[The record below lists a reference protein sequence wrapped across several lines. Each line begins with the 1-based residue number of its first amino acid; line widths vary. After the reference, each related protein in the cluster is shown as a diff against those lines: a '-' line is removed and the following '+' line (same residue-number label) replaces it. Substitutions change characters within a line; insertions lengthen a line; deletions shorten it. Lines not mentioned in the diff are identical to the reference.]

1 MPDNSVSIIS
11 LDKDSV
17 VTPNNYAALLAAYP
31 SKIRYAYLM
40 PESRLQV
47 VSPLS
52 YYIGKKPVYVN
63 VDHMQALA
71 FEFLYALNIFNQ
83 Y

>member
-1 MPDNSVSIIS
+1 VSIIS

-17 VTPNNYAALLAAYP
+17 VTPNNYTALLAAYP
-31 SKIRYAYLM
+31 SKIRYAWLL
-40 PESRLQV
+40 PESNLQV
-47 VSPLS
+47 VSPFS
-52 YYIGKKPVYVN
+52 YYIGSKPIYVN
-63 VDHMQALA
+63 VDHMQALI